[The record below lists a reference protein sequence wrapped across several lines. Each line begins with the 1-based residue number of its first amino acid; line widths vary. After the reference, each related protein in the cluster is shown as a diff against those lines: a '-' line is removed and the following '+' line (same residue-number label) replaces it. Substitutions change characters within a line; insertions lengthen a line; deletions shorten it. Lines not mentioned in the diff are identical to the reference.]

1 MPILTEGALTPLE
14 TLWREVAR
22 MSLRISTN
30 MSSLA
35 IQNAMNV
42 SQRATD
48 RAIKNVSTGS
58 RLADP
63 SSDVSGAAIAA
74 QMKAELGSMAAA
86 QRNTQDAGS
95 FGAIAEGGLSEQSN
109 ILMRMRELSIQ
120 SASDNYSKTERVMMQ
135 QEFSE
140 IRSELDRI
148 AKTTSYGSQ
157 NLLDGSINNFDFQVG
172 TKGDANSRI
181 SFKNESNTTSSGLS
195 IDGANVENKNDA
207 VESLNTIDK
216 AMTSIANQRSRF
228 GAVQTRL
235 ESADNNL
242 GSRIENLSNAR
253 SRINDADL
261 AKEVSD
267 VRRGQILQQYQT
279 SMLAQANEQGSLALR
294 LIG

>member
-1 MPILTEGALTPLE
+1 
-14 TLWREVAR
+14 

-48 RAIKNVSTGS
+48 RAVKNVSTGS
-58 RLADP
+58 RLSDP
-63 SSDVSGAAIAA
+63 SADVSGSAIAA

-95 FGAIAEGGLSEQSN
+95 FVAIAEGGLSEQSN